1 MTGANDIGRKSP
13 EQILDDMLVICE
25 TVHHQSPSA
34 RILLSEILPRGQN
47 MFPKCAISNYYLR
60 KWNEDA
66 TAVNKLMKNGR
77 LNQEW
82 LSVIELTE
90 FHDADKKTS
99 IQKKKSVLNQKGG
112 LFPLLALA
120 PVIAKAVAADA
131 LSGGVAQLVKK
142 I

>member
-90 FHDADKKTS
+90 FHDGIFKKNIIPT
-99 IQKKKSVLNQKGG
+99 L
-112 LFPLLALA
+112 
-120 PVIAKAVAADA
+120 
-131 LSGGVAQLVKK
+131 
-142 I
+142 